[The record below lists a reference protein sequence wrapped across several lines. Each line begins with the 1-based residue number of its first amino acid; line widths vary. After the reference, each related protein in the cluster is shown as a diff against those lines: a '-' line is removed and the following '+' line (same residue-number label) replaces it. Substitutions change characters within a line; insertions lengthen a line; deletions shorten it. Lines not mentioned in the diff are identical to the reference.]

1 MLKEVVAFTTH
12 GGALDAARRLFPK
25 APQPW
30 IDLSTGLNSIAY
42 PIGAVASSAYERLPD
57 ETDLRT
63 LEEAAARRYGAPL
76 GLSVVAAAGTQTLI
90 QWLPALC
97 GGRDVRVLGHTYGEF
112 ERVFRESERLV
123 RIVPRLEALSGADV
137 AIVVNP
143 NNPDGRLVP
152 AQDLLHL
159 ANRVGMLVVDEAFM
173 DALPPAQ
180 SVVSRLPPSRMIV
193 LRSFGKIHGLAGL
206 RLGFALTSPDRGY
219 ALRRMLGPWP
229 VSGPALAIGARAL
242 VDDGWLAQT
251 RGRLATDAARL
262 MFLLRHIGVTPV
274 GGTPLFR
281 LIAHPAAPA
290 LFTALAQAGIL
301 TRPFTGQPSWLRF
314 GFPGAEEGWQ
324 RLEAALLTFR

>member
-193 LRSFGKIHGLAGL
+193 LRSFGKIPWT
-206 RLGFALTSPDRGY
+206 RGFAARLRPDIAG
-219 ALRRMLGPWP
+219 
-229 VSGPALAIGARAL
+229 SGLCP
-242 VDDGWLAQT
+242 
-251 RGRLATDAARL
+251 ATDAWSLAGQRAGARD
-262 MFLLRHIGVTPV
+262 R
-274 GGTPLFR
+274 
-281 LIAHPAAPA
+281 
-290 LFTALAQAGIL
+290 
-301 TRPFTGQPSWLRF
+301 RPRPRG
-314 GFPGAEEGWQ
+314 
-324 RLEAALLTFR
+324 